1 MGGRRSPIGCSKIM
15 SPRDMRMGGALERM
29 GGALERRHGGNE
41 SDKSQSGS
49 LVLIDLCP

>member
-1 MGGRRSPIGCSKIM
+1 MGGSRSPIGCSKIM
-15 SPRDMRMGGALERM
+15 SPRDMRM